1 MIVPFTHQHVV
12 LQVVDQCCLLEG
24 IAVDLC
30 STVVPIRHI
39 LRRIGRGFSNGEL
52 IRIIDLPP
60 PTFGQ
65 NLQLE
70 VPHALH

>member
-1 MIVPFTHQHVV
+1 
-12 LQVVDQCCLLEG
+12 
-24 IAVDLC
+24 
-30 STVVPIRHI
+30 
-39 LRRIGRGFSNGEL
+39 L